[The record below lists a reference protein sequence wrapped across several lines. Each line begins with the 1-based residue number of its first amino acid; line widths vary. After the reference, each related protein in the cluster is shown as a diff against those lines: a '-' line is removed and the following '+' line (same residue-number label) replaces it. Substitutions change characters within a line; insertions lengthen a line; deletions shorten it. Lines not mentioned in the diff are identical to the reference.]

1 MTKKEFTKFELA
13 RMRRTAQNV
22 EGFLKQRNKLEEK
35 KAKIEEELEI
45 VNQQIELTDAPTVA
59 MTSYHTED
67 IIKKVVTPTDQ
78 VDKNGNI
85 IKKVTFEFIYPDTII
100 PPVTPNENT
109 VNEETNGDNVVSTF
123 GTLDES
129 DKSDYNTSGAL
140 VSDGTDVVAT
150 MD

>member
-13 RMRRTAQNV
+13 RMKRTAQNV
-22 EGFLKQRNKLEEK
+22 EGFLKQKNKLEEK
-35 KAKIEEELEI
+35 KTKIEEELAI

-59 MTSYHTED
+59 MTGYHTED

-100 PPVTPNENT
+100 PPVNPNENT
-109 VNEETNGDNVVSTF
+109 VEEETNGDKVLSTF
-123 GTLDES
+123 GTLDENNS
-129 DKSDYNTSGAL
+129 SDYSTSGAL